1 MELLEPHQYPR
12 RILVVVIGMSP
23 QIVTETLY
31 KLAVSQEPAFVP
43 DEVHI
48 ITTLEGADS
57 AKLALLGVKY
67 EGGWFNTFCDD
78 FNFNSISFNESHI
91 HVIGD
96 TEGQFIND
104 AESSRHNRMAADF
117 ITETIRNFA
126 SDENT
131 ALHVSLAGGRK
142 TMSYYAGYALS
153 LYGRLQ
159 DRLSHV
165 LVNPPFINNP
175 DFYYPRPEAQ
185 RLLIEGKYYSTDEAR
200 IVLSDIPY
208 VRMRYQ
214 LPNELLVGDVSFH
227 EAVDV
232 IQKFTQAESMELN
245 VQERKVILNGKM
257 KLNLGPIDTALLHWF
272 CDRALNGE
280 KPLILD
286 EDAFMPDFLVY
297 YAQAVGKNS
306 GHYDNV
312 KDISDEGDIQPQKE
326 WFWRR
331 NSKLAKHFKTVLG
344 EKLAR
349 PFLIDSTDCNGRS
362 GYLLRLKPEQIKII
376 K

>member
-1 MELLEPHQYPR
+1 MDQLESHEYPR
-12 RILVVVIGMSP
+12 RVLIVVIGMTP

-31 KLAVSQEPAFVP
+31 KLAVDNKPAFIP
-43 DEVHI
+43 SEIHI
-48 ITTLEGADS
+48 ITTQEGADS
-57 AKLALLGVKY
+57 ARLALLGINDQ
-67 EGGWFNTFCDD
+67 GGWFENFCSD
-78 FNFNSISFNESHI
+78 FHFENIGFNENHI

-117 ITETIRNFA
+117 ITTKVREFA
-126 SDENT
+126 EDEQS

-175 DFYYPRPEAQ
+175 DFYYPRPTPQ
-185 RLLIEGKYYSTDEAR
+185 RLLIDGKYYSTDDAR

-214 LPNELLVGDVSFH
+214 LPDELLKGQVSFQ
-227 EAVDV
+227 EAVDR
-232 IQKFTQAESMELN
+232 IQKFTQAESLELN
-245 VQERKVILNGKM
+245 VNTRTAHLNGKM
-257 KLNLGPIDTALLHWF
+257 HLKLGPIDTALLHWF
-272 CDRALNGE
+272 CARAIKDEG
-280 KPLILD
+280 PLVID
-286 EDAFMPDFLVY
+286 EDAFLPDFLTY
-297 YAQAVGKNS
+297 YAIAIGENS
-306 GHYDNV
+306 GHYENV
-312 KDISDEGDIQPQKE
+312 KTLSDKGESHEQKD

-331 NSKLAKHFKTVLG
+331 YSKLNTLLKSKLG
-344 EKLAR
+344 DKLAR
-349 PFLIDSTDCNGRS
+349 PFLIESTICNGRS
-362 GYLLRLKPEQIKII
+362 GYLLNLKPEQISVIS
-376 K
+376 